1 MNFTLS
7 NFDNMNWTTKNISI
21 SKLLLLSAI
30 GVVSIMFSKFPVLG
44 KFNIPKWSIL
54 LQPLFLS
61 ILFIFLGFYFLSKS
75 KFPFNFKNYKELLSL
90 TKKGVIASFFTSVFL
105 GFILFYITP
114 YFENIL
120 PNFLREF
127 NISIITKLFYGG
139 INEEI
144 IMRLGL
150 LSFLYF
156 IFNKFFKNRIS
167 WVLALLFSSLLF
179 AIGHLPILYIEGTP
193 DLNSILFVVT
203 ANLFFGVIFGF
214 LYIKYNLT
222 TSILAHALTHLF
234 HYILI
239 LT

>member
-1 MNFTLS
+1 MNL
-7 NFDNMNWTTKNISI
+7 TTRNKSI
-21 SKLLLLSAI
+21 IKLTLLSII
-30 GVVSIMFSKFPVLG
+30 GVASILCSDFPVLE
-44 KFNIPKWSIL
+44 KFNIPKITIL
-54 LQPLFLS
+54 FQPLILS
-61 ILFIFLGFYFLSKS
+61 ILFIFLGFYFLNKT
-75 KFPFNFKNYKELLSL
+75 KFPFNFKNYEELLKL
-90 TKKGVIASFFTSVFL
+90 TKKGIIVSLFTSIFL

-114 YFENIL
+114 YFENLL
-120 PNFLREF
+120 PNFLKEF
-127 NISIITKLFYGG
+127 NISIATKLFYGG

-239 LT
+239 LTKTQ